1 MHFLPHR
8 YEFIHWVDTCRIHFM
23 KIGIRNLKKR
33 GGGLCLSVKV
43 VNWVVFWNNTR
54 FLKLGGRGG
63 KLSPEG
69 EHHLPRDT

>member
-1 MHFLPHR
+1 
-8 YEFIHWVDTCRIHFM
+8 M